1 VDRSDDMRIFAKAV
15 ESGSF
20 AGAAARLNIA
30 ASKLR
35 HPVSSPPP
43 PGARHRMRPAETD
56 DMLPR
61 LKNRSTALRARKGW
75 RTNSPR
81 SNAESVAEHESE
93 ALRCPRKDSAGDR
106 PHCPLAP
113 WGARRP
119 AALVAQRRVSR
130 SAVRSFI
137 VLALV
142 RSCFI

>member
-1 VDRSDDMRIFAKAV
+1 VDRSEHADLREGGGKRQLRRRR
-15 ESGSF
+15 
-20 AGAAARLNIA
+20 GAAQHCRQQAAAPSVIA
-30 ASKLR
+30 TAAWRKASDAPSR
-35 HPVSSPPP
+35 N
-43 PGARHRMRPAETD
+43 RRYC
-56 DMLPR
+56 LPR

-75 RTNSPR
+75 RANSLR